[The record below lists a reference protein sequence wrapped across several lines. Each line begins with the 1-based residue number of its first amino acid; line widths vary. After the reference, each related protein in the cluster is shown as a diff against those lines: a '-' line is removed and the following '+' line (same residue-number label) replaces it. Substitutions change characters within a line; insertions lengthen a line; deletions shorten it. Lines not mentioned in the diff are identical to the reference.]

1 MKNEWISIQTETV
14 GEHMMNWDG
23 WAGDTKIK
31 EQEPGLSSSFLELER
46 AQSLKA
52 LILSSW
58 DEWIF

>member
-46 AQSLKA
+46 AQSLDIVIMGWMDFLK
-52 LILSSW
+52 
-58 DEWIF
+58 F